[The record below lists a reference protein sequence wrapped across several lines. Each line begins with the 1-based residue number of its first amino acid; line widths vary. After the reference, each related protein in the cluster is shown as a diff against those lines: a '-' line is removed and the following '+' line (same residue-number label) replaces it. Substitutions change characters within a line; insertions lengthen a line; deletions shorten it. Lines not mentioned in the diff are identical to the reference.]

1 MTYMQKQALYW
12 IATSKTGA
20 SSMTMAFFLA
30 WGIDYRYSTHPRDPD
45 DLRRCV
51 EFLDAVP
58 DCRLNLNLISVLS
71 PNWAALVARWDEL
84 EALLR
89 RETSEGTCEA
99 PETYALMRQLLAGRG
114 GSVSVQP
121 GKLS

>member
-12 IATSKTGA
+12 IATSETGD

-30 WGIDYRYSTHPRDPD
+30 WGIDYRYSTHPRDSY
-45 DLRRCV
+45 DLRLCV

-58 DCRLNLNLISVLS
+58 DCRLNFNRISVLS

-89 RETSEGTCEA
+89 REMSEGTGKT
-99 PETYALMRQLLAGRG
+99 PETYALMRQLQREAEL
-114 GSVSVQP
+114 
-121 GKLS
+121 